1 MQSYPIE
8 RLIPDFCNKLTF
20 RTSYCIMKKLSD
32 FFWFCS
38 GAHKDT
44 LLKYP
49 TEHNKYIG
57 IGATIFFTA
66 LFASLSGGYAMYF
79 VFAGTETAVPFAF
92 LFGIIWGLAIF
103 NMDRYIVSS
112 ISKSGTT
119 WHQILQATPRIL
131 LAIMIGI
138 VISRPLELKIFDKEI
153 RQQLKTSYLNLQR
166 ARIDT
171 LNRTFDLKYSQELQ
185 KTSNFKTEKDS
196 LEKDINRSRY
206 ILNQEVF
213 GDKTNQT
220 SGITG
225 YGTYAKQKES
235 IVVQKELRLELLR
248 KELASMDT
256 FFSKRKELE
265 GLAQQRMFSSKQ
277 LDSLAN
283 IAGFADRNRALGQLS
298 YKEDGSRD
306 MDNYLA
312 ISFIAFLFILFEC
325 LPVFVKLMSNKGP
338 YDVAL
343 QNIDD
348 AAIHH
353 SDKTKDLDISLID
366 GVHDTRVSTGIAR
379 EKKAIEGGFESD

>member
-1 MQSYPIE
+1 M
-8 RLIPDFCNKLTF
+8 
-20 RTSYCIMKKLSD
+20 
-32 FFWFCS
+32 
-38 GAHKDT
+38 
-44 LLKYP
+44 
-49 TEHNKYIG
+49 G

-79 VFAGTETAVPFAF
+79 VFSGTETALPFAF

-171 LNRTFDLKYSQELQ
+171 LNRTFDLKYAQELQ
-185 KTSNFKTEKDS
+185 KTSNYKVEKDS

-235 IVVQKELRLELLR
+235 IVVQKELRLELIR
-248 KELASMDT
+248 KELLAMDT
-256 FFSKRKELE
+256 FFNKRKELD
-265 GLAQQRMFSSKQ
+265 GLANQRMLSGKQ

-283 IAGFADRNRALGQLS
+283 FAGFADRNRALGQLS

-306 MDNYLA
+306 LDNYLA

-338 YDVAL
+338 YDIAI

-348 AAIHH
+348 TAVHH

-366 GVHDTRVSTGIAR
+366 GLHETRLSTGLFR
-379 EKKAIEGGFESD
+379 EKNAIERGSETHSAV

>member
-1 MQSYPIE
+1 
-8 RLIPDFCNKLTF
+8 
-20 RTSYCIMKKLSD
+20 MKKLTD

-49 TEHNKYIG
+49 TEHNKYVG

-79 VFAGTETAVPFAF
+79 VFAGAETAVPLAF

-131 LAIMIGI
+131 LAIIIGI

-171 LNRTFDLKYSQELQ
+171 LNRTFDLKYAQELQ
-185 KTSNFKTEKDS
+185 KTSNFKIEKDS

-248 KELASMDT
+248 KELAAMDT
-256 FFSKRKELE
+256 FFHKRKELD
-265 GLAQQRMFSSKQ
+265 GLAQQRMFSGQQ

-283 IAGFADRNRALGQLS
+283 VAGFADRNRALGQLS

-312 ISFIAFLFILFEC
+312 IYFIAFLFILFEC

-338 YDVAL
+338 YDVAV

-348 AAIHH
+348 TAIYH
-353 SDKTKDLDISLID
+353 SDKTKDLDISLIE
-366 GVHDTRVSTGIAR
+366 GVHDTRVSTGVSR
-379 EKKAIEGGFESD
+379 QKKAIESGFETDLHNNPTQHIQDL

>member
-1 MQSYPIE
+1 MAFRASY
-8 RLIPDFCNKLTF
+8 
-20 RTSYCIMKKLSD
+20 YIMKKLTE

-38 GAHKDT
+38 GAHRDT

-49 TEHNKYIG
+49 TEHNKYVG

-66 LFASLSGGYAMYF
+66 LFATLSGGYAMYF
-79 VFAGTETAVPFAF
+79 VFAGTETAMPFAF

-119 WHQILQATPRIL
+119 GQQILQATPRIL

-171 LNRTFDLKYSQELQ
+171 LNRTFDLKYAQELE
-185 KTSNFKTEKDS
+185 KTANFKIEKDS

-225 YGTYAKQKES
+225 YGLYAKQKES
-235 IVVQKELRLELLR
+235 IVVQKELRLEFLR
-248 KELASMDT
+248 KELAAMDT
-256 FFSKRKELE
+256 FFTNRKQLD
-265 GLAQQRMFSSKQ
+265 GLTQQRMFSGNQ

-283 IAGFADRNRALGQLS
+283 VAGFADRNRALGQLS

-348 AAIHH
+348 TVIHH

-366 GVHDTRVSTGIAR
+366 GVHETRVSTGISR
-379 EKKAIEGGFESD
+379 QKKVIESGFEPDAVE

>member
-1 MQSYPIE
+1 M
-8 RLIPDFCNKLTF
+8 NKV
-20 RTSYCIMKKLSD
+20 SE

-38 GAHKDT
+38 GAHIDT
-44 LLKYP
+44 LKKYP

-66 LFASLSGGYAMYF
+66 VFASLSAGYAMYF
-79 VFAGTETAVPFAF
+79 VFSGSTSALPFAF

-112 ISKSGTT
+112 ISKSGSTNQ
-119 WHQILQATPRIL
+119 QILQATPRII
-131 LAIMIGI
+131 LAVMIGI

-153 RQQLKTSYLNLQR
+153 RQQLKTSYLNGQR
-166 ARIDT
+166 SRIDT
-171 LNRTFDLKYSQELQ
+171 INNTFNLKYAQELD
-185 KTSNFKTEKDS
+185 KVAEIKKEKDS
-196 LEKDINRSRY
+196 LEKDIKLSRY

-235 IVVQKELRLELLR
+235 IVIQKEQRLELLR
-248 KELASMDT
+248 NNLASMDT
-256 FFSKRKELE
+256 FFNKRKDLD
-265 GLAQQRMFSSKQ
+265 GLAEQKMLSANQ

-283 IAGFADRNRALGQLS
+283 VAGFADRNRALGQLTFN
-298 YKEDGSRD
+298 EDGTRD
-306 MDNYLA
+306 LDNYLA
-312 ISFIAFLFILFEC
+312 ISFIGFLFILFEC

-348 AAIHH
+348 TAIHH
-353 SDKTKDLDISLID
+353 SHKTKDLDISVID
-366 GVHDTRVSTGIAR
+366 GVHETRIHTGIDR
-379 EKKAIEGGFESD
+379 EKRGIKDDPAT

>member
-1 MQSYPIE
+1 
-8 RLIPDFCNKLTF
+8 
-20 RTSYCIMKKLSD
+20 
-32 FFWFCS
+32 
-38 GAHKDT
+38 
-44 LLKYP
+44 
-49 TEHNKYIG
+49 
-57 IGATIFFTA
+57 
-66 LFASLSGGYAMYF
+66 
-79 VFAGTETAVPFAF
+79 
-92 LFGIIWGLAIF
+92 
-103 NMDRYIVSS
+103 
-112 ISKSGTT
+112 
-119 WHQILQATPRIL
+119 
-131 LAIMIGI
+131 
-138 VISRPLELKIFDKEI
+138 
-153 RQQLKTSYLNLQR
+153 
-166 ARIDT
+166 
-171 LNRTFDLKYSQELQ
+171 
-185 KTSNFKTEKDS
+185 
-196 LEKDINRSRY
+196 
-206 ILNQEVF
+206 
-213 GDKTNQT
+213 
-220 SGITG
+220 
-225 YGTYAKQKES
+225 
-235 IVVQKELRLELLR
+235 
-248 KELASMDT
+248 MDT